1 MIKSAHDITIEAIL
15 SFFDFTTSE
24 PISYAARIVIETW
37 KIENEEK
44 IKILYQGNVISINGK
59 ELNSRQE
66 INDFIQNKFQKLFK
80 NENIS
85 NICQMR

>member
-1 MIKSAHDITIEAIL
+1 LIKSAHDITIEAIL

-44 IKILYQGNVISINGK
+44 IKILYQG
-59 ELNSRQE
+59 Q
-66 INDFIQNKFQKLFK
+66 
-80 NENIS
+80 
-85 NICQMR
+85 

>member
-1 MIKSAHDITIEAIL
+1 MVRLWSIVLESQIKLLIKSAHDITIEAIL

-44 IKILYQGNVISINGK
+44 IKILYQG
-59 ELNSRQE
+59 Q
-66 INDFIQNKFQKLFK
+66 
-80 NENIS
+80 
-85 NICQMR
+85 